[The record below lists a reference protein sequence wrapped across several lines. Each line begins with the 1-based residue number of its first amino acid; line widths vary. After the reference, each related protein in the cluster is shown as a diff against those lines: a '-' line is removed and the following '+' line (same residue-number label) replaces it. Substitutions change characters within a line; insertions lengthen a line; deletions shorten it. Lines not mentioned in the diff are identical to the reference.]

1 MQRDTGTR
9 TGSPAPEL
17 WRTIFTLWGKDLPQ
31 AILLVCMQADSWGK
45 PMTRC
50 LPVSH
55 NVVLSDCTLV
65 LRIGCSL
72 KLNAAPTLAS
82 VLCWRAR
89 ISVLSQWHQVFKGT
103 YSHNH

>member
-72 KLNAAPTLAS
+72 NLERRSHTCVCALLAS
-82 VLCWRAR
+82 AD
-89 ISVLSQWHQVFKGT
+89 IGT
-103 YSHNH
+103 IAMASSIQGYLLT